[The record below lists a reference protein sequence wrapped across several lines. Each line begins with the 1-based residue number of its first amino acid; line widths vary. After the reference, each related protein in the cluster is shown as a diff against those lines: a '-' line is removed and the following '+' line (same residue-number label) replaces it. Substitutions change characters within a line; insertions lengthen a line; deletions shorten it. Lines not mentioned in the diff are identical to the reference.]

1 MFASAVARRGGA
13 AALAA
18 ARRGVASTPQ
28 PITVAHGDGIGP
40 EIMESTL
47 AILQAA
53 GANVKPEVIDIGE
66 KLYLSGHTSGIAP
79 SSWESLRRTKIFLK
93 APITTPLGGGYKSAC
108 VARAECGG
116 SGSARARGR
125 LALILA
131 RAARS
136 CRAPARALFFC
147 SPARARCA
155 RRGPLRRPRRPSP
168 PPRAQA

>member
-53 GANVKPEVIDIGE
+53 GANIKPEVIDIGE

-108 VARAECGG
+108 VCGEGRMRGVGQRAG
-116 SGSARARGR
+116 
-125 LALILA
+125 A
-131 RAARS
+131 RAALS
-136 CRAPARALFFC
+136 H
-147 SPARARCA
+147 SRAR
-155 RRGPLRRPRRPSP
+155 SS
-168 PPRAQA
+168 